1 MEILVMLVLGSVLFV
16 WGMRGGRVLVRSSV
30 TAKDLFK
37 GRNSI
42 AQAVA
47 MRSPELLLTWMPE
60 V

>member
-1 MEILVMLVLGSVLFV
+1 MEILVTLVLGSVLFV
-16 WGMRGGRVLVRSSV
+16 WGMRFGRVLVRSSV

-47 MRSPELLLTWMPE
+47 IGRSSF
-60 V
+60 